1 MNRENLGKM
10 YVIETKIV
18 AQSAGGPG
26 SGKKGVK
33 NEAKL
38 H

>member
-1 MNRENLGKM
+1 MSL
-10 YVIETKIV
+10 KIKYLADYAV
-18 AQSAGGPG
+18 ARVVK
-26 SGKKGVK
+26 KKGVK